1 VSAPHRTLR
10 YATKSTLL
18 TAIFSVGLL
27 VFSSSCALRICPPS
41 IEEDGQHLYLS
52 ACASCHGVTGTG
64 DGPVA
69 VEIKTQTPDLTRLGR
84 EHGGR
89 FPRDFVVET
98 IAGERNF
105 TAHGTRE
112 MPVWSQRFGTGGSG
126 APGVASVYAR
136 RNLELLTNYIESIQ
150 RTEK

>member
-1 VSAPHRTLR
+1 MSALCRTHRYVSKDALPTVTL
-10 YATKSTLL
+10 
-18 TAIFSVGLL
+18 IVWLL
-27 VFSSSCALRICPPS
+27 VFSSACALRVCPPAV
-41 IEEDGQHLYLS
+41 EEDGRHLYVS

-69 VEIKTQTPDLTRLGR
+69 AELKTHTPDLTCLAR

-105 TAHGTRE
+105 AAHGTRE
-112 MPVWSQRFGTGGSG
+112 MPVWSQHFGTGGSG

-136 RNLELLTNYIESIQ
+136 RNLELLTDYIESIQ

>member
-1 VSAPHRTLR
+1 VSALHRTLR
-10 YATKSTLL
+10 YATKSALP

-27 VFSSSCALRICPPS
+27 VFSSSCALRVCPPS
-41 IEEDGQHLYLS
+41 VEEDGRHLYLS

-69 VEIKTQTPDLTRLGR
+69 TELKTHTPDLTRLAR

-89 FPRDFVVET
+89 FPRDFVVDT

-126 APGVASVYAR
+126 APGVAAVYAR
-136 RNLELLTNYIESIQ
+136 RNLELLTDYIESIQ